1 MSIEMEHK
9 QITINPRI
17 IKHLGRDLITAPD
30 VAVVELVKNSIDAKA
45 DKVNLT
51 IFENDSYLYNYE
63 NNLTDISDD
72 LFEFLPKN
80 CLNSPF
86 LLVEDN
92 GKGMNDYQLDKGF
105 LEIGTGLKLSD
116 TEDFTLGEKGIGRL
130 AAQRLGKYLLVETA
144 SEEEDYATITF
155 IDWENITTPKEDS
168 PQMGNYLVPYKKIK
182 KTVKSY
188 TRLWIFDINISDFID
203 TPTQLVMHFDDSTL
217 VVNRNL
223 KSAINFLLS
232 PYSNKSSIADI
243 KMFYNNMPLNINFPD
258 YMLNLSESTHF
269 FEIVNENEI
278 ITLNYSLALQPWFIE
293 RVHRVL
299 AKSEAFKRLR
309 KSHGFYKELL
319 DNNEVRIRNVL
330 SKTLKEEELKDIIIE
345 TYEDLFSLGI
355 KDKQTRLDYS
365 IERAE
370 KCLYYL
376 KKILPIT
383 GEIYTFKQNTAVGQ
397 NIIIESVREL
407 MNESEKYQYSLNDL
421 KQFLKDYNGIK
432 LYRDVYR
439 IGFLGNKDND
449 WIELQQ
455 FRTKGQQWYR
465 FDLGNTLGYVSVN
478 DPEQKNIQEISSR
491 LDISE
496 NEVSDAFKMLINI
509 IFNKLFYELNRK
521 SNSIIKVILEEEG
534 LLGESLNKQVKKS
547 TNNLDKAI
555 KRNRQMLKS
564 VQEIATQMVQS
575 ARIDGESA
583 FIPLKVFNMV
593 EKVFKD
599 TGEHFQEDEKIQF
612 QAVNLLAEADEHL
625 RAIEVETYNNYKLMA
640 NGLITE
646 TITHELHSISKTGI
660 ENNMEDHFEYLKEYF
675 VNNREIP
682 MYNQHLYPVKTN
694 YDIISKKISEVGSL
708 YSFLENTFI
717 KKGTYDE
724 FVNQNIC
731 ETIDDIKR
739 NLLKIIQENDINI
752 QCSTGD
758 LVWFVPKGV
767 LIHVFYN
774 LINNSIYWIDKRR
787 KFAETDECYCY
798 GGKDVITIEEMNT
811 DAIIV
816 SDTGTGV
823 ITTMEDILF
832 EPLESGKPGGEGRGM
847 GLYIVRK
854 LLNSFGGNI
863 ELLPE
868 RNVFGNKYKFL
879 ITLEIEEVSQNV
891 INNYL

>member
-1 MSIEMEHK
+1 MSSDLNHK

-45 DKVNLT
+45 NQVNLS
-51 IFENDSYLYNYE
+51 IFENDSHLRQYTHSIASIQDE
-63 NNLTDISDD
+63 I
-72 LFEFLPKN
+72 FEFLPEY

-86 LLVEDN
+86 LIVEDN

-105 LEIGTGLKLSD
+105 LEIGTGLKLND

-144 SEEEDYATITF
+144 SMEENYATLTF
-155 IDWENITTPKEDS
+155 IDWDNIITPRQEQS
-168 PQMGNYLVPYKKIK
+168 QGGNYLVPYKRIK
-182 KTVKSY
+182 KSINSY
-188 TRLWIFDINISDFID
+188 TRLWIFDINVLDFID

-217 VVNRNL
+217 VVNRDL

-232 PYSNKSSIADI
+232 PYSNKSYVADI
-243 KMFYNNMPLNINFPD
+243 KMFYNNMTLNINFPEH
-258 YMLNLSESTHF
+258 MLNLSESTHF
-269 FEIVNENEI
+269 FEVNNVNEK
-278 ITLNYSLALQPWFIE
+278 ITLNYSLVLQPWFIE

-299 AKSEAFKRLR
+299 VKSEAFKRLR

-319 DNNEVRIRNVL
+319 ENNEKRIQNVL
-330 SKTLKEEELKDIIIE
+330 SKSLNENELKNIIVE
-345 TYEDLFSLGI
+345 TFEDLFSLGI

-365 IERAE
+365 KERAE
-370 KCLYYL
+370 KCIYYL
-376 KKILPIT
+376 KKILPIN
-383 GEIYTFKQNTAVGQ
+383 GEIYSFKQNTAVGQ
-397 NIIIESVREL
+397 NIIIESVMKLKDEVA
-407 MNESEKYQYSLNDL
+407 NYQYSLNAL

-496 NEVSDAFKMLINI
+496 NEVSDAFKTLINI
-509 IFNKLFYELNRK
+509 IFNKLFYELNRR

-547 TNNLDKAI
+547 TNNLDKVI
-555 KRNRQMLKS
+555 KKNQQMLKS
-564 VQEIATQMVQS
+564 VKQIATQMIQS
-575 ARIDGESA
+575 AKIDGESA
-583 FIPLKVFNMV
+583 FIPLKMFNMV
-593 EKVFKD
+593 EKVFHD
-599 TGEHFQEDEKIQF
+599 TSEHFQEGEKIQF
-612 QAVNLLAEADEHL
+612 QAANLLAEADKQL

-660 ENNMEDHFEYLKEYF
+660 EKNMKDHFVYLKEYF

-682 MYNQHLYPVKTN
+682 VYNQHLYPVKTN
-694 YDIISKKISEVGSL
+694 YDIISKKLNEVGNL

-724 FVNQNIC
+724 FVQQNIK
-731 ETIDDIKR
+731 EIIEDIKQ
-739 NLLKIIQENDINI
+739 NLLKVIQENNINI
-752 QCSTGD
+752 RCTTD
-758 LVWFVPKGV
+758 EMVWFVPKGV

-787 KFAETDECYCY
+787 KFAETDESYLY
-798 GGKDVITIEEMNT
+798 DGKDEIVIEELNS

-823 ITTMEDILF
+823 MVTMEDILF
-832 EPLESGKPGGEGRGM
+832 EPLESGKPGSEGRGM

-854 LLNSFGGNI
+854 LLNSFNSNI
-863 ELLPE
+863 ELLPD
-868 RNVFGNKYKFL
+868 RNEFGNKYKFL
-879 ITLEIEEVSQNV
+879 ITLDTEEVAPNV